1 MTHFSCNSCS
11 ATYPSLMGL
20 LEHRKGHAITMP
32 EALEEVQDV
41 YANLQQRQRLVA
53 TQEVAMAQEDILRFQ
68 TEVTSLHERTR
79 AREAELA
86 AWRRELERLS

>member
-1 MTHFSCNSCS
+1 MAVTKIDPQEIPDRWPAS
-11 ATYPSLMGL
+11 
-20 LEHRKGHAITMP
+20 
-32 EALEEVQDV
+32 EETI
-41 YANLQQRQRLVA
+41 ANLQQRQRLVA
-53 TQEVAMAQEDILRFQ
+53 TQEVAIAQEDILRFQ

>member
-1 MTHFSCNSCS
+1 MTTFCCNRCS

-20 LEHRKGHAITMP
+20 LEHRKEHAITMP
-32 EALEEVQDV
+32 EADA

-53 TQEVAMAQEDILRFQ
+53 TQEVEIAQEDILRFQ
-68 TEVTSLHERTR
+68 TEITSLHERIR